1 LSTTSE
7 RLLTG
12 PDTQVIPCTIPRI
25 ISVDDHVLEPAHVWQ
40 QWLPE
45 AYRARGPRV
54 ERRMV
59 ANLHY
64 GPKGFACDIDPPE
77 GSGVPADV
85 WFYED
90 KISPHLR
97 PAASAGLPPE
107 ENSLRPIT
115 YDDMRPGCYEPKA
128 RIEDMDAGHID
139 KSVCFPSFPR
149 FCGQVFLEASDH
161 DLAWQC
167 VRAYNR
173 WMLEEWCADS
183 GGRLIP
189 LIIVPLWDPQL
200 AGEEVR
206 WAAAQ
211 GCRAVCFSEIPPR
224 LGLPSIHSG
233 AWDPFF
239 AACNETSTVICMHI
253 GSSSTVPATSPDAPP
268 QVTTTMTFQNS
279 SLSLADWLFSGK
291 LAQFPQVR
299 IAFSEG
305 QIGWVPYVLERA
317 DDVWNQHRGWQGQS
331 LPEPPSSYYYRS
343 VYTCFFRDRVG
354 ARLLDLVGE
363 DNATFESDYPHTDS
377 TWPNSKAVAEECLAG
392 LPDEVVWKVV
402 RGNAL
407 RMLSI
412 APDVEDRRHLGGAVR
427 R

>member
-7 RLLTG
+7 RPLTA
-12 PDTQVIPCTIPRI
+12 PDTQVIPRI
-25 ISVDDHVLEPAHVWQ
+25 ISVDDHVLEPDHVWQ

-59 ANLHY
+59 DNLHI
-64 GPKGFACDIDPPE
+64 GPNGFACDIDPPE
-77 GSGVPADV
+77 GGGVPADV

-139 KSVCFPSFPR
+139 KSMCFPSFPR
-149 FCGQVFLEASDH
+149 FCGQGFLEASDH

-173 WMLEEWCADS
+173 WMLEEWCGDS

-189 LIIVPLWDPQL
+189 LIIVPLWDAQL

-239 AACNETSTVICMHI
+239 AACNETGTVICMHI
-253 GSSSTVPATSPDAPP
+253 GSSSRVPVTSPDAPS

-279 SLSLADWLFSGK
+279 SLGLADWLFSGK
-291 LAQFPQVR
+291 LAQYPQLR

-317 DDVWNQHRGWQGQS
+317 DDVWRQHRGWQGHS

-354 ARLLDLVGE
+354 VRLLDLVGE

-377 TWPNSKAVAEECLAG
+377 TWPNSKSVAEECLAG
-392 LPDEVVWKVV
+392 LPAEVFWKVV

-412 APDVEDRRHLGGAVR
+412 DPDVDDRPYLGGASLTVADA
-427 R
+427 